1 MASWLCEC
9 QDPLGSFSDCQ
20 EDGLVVCTSCGAMR
34 PDPVLVDEQ
43 GGLSSSQGLPTGK
56 QPTGQ
61 QAVQKTPRPEADL
74 SAEAAK
80 QLAQAEGLP
89 LITTTDNTTGYRCV
103 STNGFRQGP
112 SEARG
117 TAQASALRLPK
128 KIAPHW

>member
-20 EDGLVVCTSCGAMR
+20 EDGLVVCTSCGAVR

-43 GGLSSSQGLPTGK
+43 SGPSSSQGWPRSLPTGK

-61 QAVQKTPRPEADL
+61 QAPRQKTQAPRPEADL

-89 LITTTDNTTGYRCV
+89 LITATDNGRRAAGRRV
-103 STNGFRQGP
+103 R
-112 SEARG
+112 R
-117 TAQASALRLPK
+117 
-128 KIAPHW
+128 